1 MGYTP
6 SSSTQTLY
14 AYLTQKGRI
23 NLLFSSATDSQV
35 KYFTLHDDD
44 INYSISSLNSNTNKL
59 PKGFVPDITGDND
72 DCIRSVA
79 QAHFVDESNYLIWG
93 GTLAPP
99 PSVPPPSVPPPSVP
113 PPSVP
118 PPSVPPPS
126 VPPPSGQRA
135 LPLILEFEYP
145 TNYSTTSN
153 KNDVWVHQRIADPN
167 DGTTYRSRLGQNVK
181 IYNAANP
188 GGTPLDDQ
196 DPRFEIVLRTSPGD
210 TSPITQAERDAVKF
224 NLNLTVTSP
233 IANFFST
240 TTDQINRFG
249 GGGAETNYVSFSYN
263 EGQFRTA
270 AQFISRPNPG
280 TTNVS
285 NFVSNYSFSSITID
299 ALSNRLTTMYLYWD
313 GDVLNGIGDVTLR
326 RYFQFKFTITAPNNV
341 LYQVN
346 TQQNEYEYRGAI
358 IKQI

>member
-93 GTLAPP
+93 GTLTPP
-99 PSVPPPSVPPPSVP
+99 PTPTPTPPT
-113 PPSVP
+113 
-118 PPSVPPPS
+118 
-126 VPPPSGQRA
+126 PPSGQRA

-167 DGTTYRSRLGQNVK
+167 DVTTYRSRLGQNVK

-188 GGTPLDDQ
+188 SGTLLNEQ
-196 DPRFEIVLRTSPGD
+196 DPRFAIVLKTSPGD
-210 TSPITQAERDAVKF
+210 TSPITQTERDAVKF

-240 TTDQINRFG
+240 TTDQNNRFG

-285 NFVSNYSFSSITID
+285 NFVSNYSFSSITTN
-299 ALSNRLTTMYLYWD
+299 ALINKLTTMYLYWD
-313 GDVLNGIGDVTLR
+313 EDVLNGIGDVTLR

>member
-99 PSVPPPSVPPPSVP
+99 PTPTPTPPTPTPTPPTPTPTP
-113 PPSVP
+113 PT
-118 PPSVPPPS
+118 
-126 VPPPSGQRA
+126 PPSGQRA

-153 KNDVWVHQRIADPN
+153 IKSAWVHQRIADPN
-167 DGTTYRSRLGQNVK
+167 DGTTYRLRLGQNVK
-181 IYNAANP
+181 IYNATNP
-188 GGTPLDDQ
+188 SGTLLGEQ
-196 DPRFEIVLRTSPGD
+196 DPRFAIVLKTSPND
-210 TSPITQAERDAVKF
+210 SLPITQAERDAVKF
-224 NLNLTVTSP
+224 NLNLTTVTP
-233 IANFFST
+233 I
-240 TTDQINRFG
+240 
-249 GGGAETNYVSFSYN
+249 
-263 EGQFRTA
+263 
-270 AQFISRPNPG
+270 
-280 TTNVS
+280 
-285 NFVSNYSFSSITID
+285 SSIYGETQSKINM
-299 ALSNRLTTMYLYWD
+299 LSSYASLSIREHRLKST
-313 GDVLNGIGDVTLR
+313 
-326 RYFQFKFTITAPNNV
+326 FNN
-341 LYQVN
+341 
-346 TQQNEYEYRGAI
+346 A
-358 IKQI
+358 